1 MVLAAGFGPLNAS
14 ELPATL
20 RCEVHGEVGGGIQDI
35 IVMVVSRVFRH
46 RLGAKDEHHI

>member
-14 ELPATL
+14 ELVLP
-20 RCEVHGEVGGGIQDI
+20 RSGGIQDI

>member
-14 ELPATL
+14 ELPATPP
-20 RCEVHGEVGGGIQDI
+20 GGIQDI